1 MSKKKT
7 CTLISDYTPELVYAE
22 DDCTKLKKHLYD
34 TVEQL
39 ITEQCITHFISSLT
53 IGSDMFFAE
62 TVLQLKHIYP
72 HIKLEI
78 VFACE
83 IESSIWS
90 IELADRYYRIAEQSD
105 KETYISKRYTSTCFD
120 ERELYKLDNSDTIIF
135 AINDDQS
142 VYGYIEKAK
151 FKDKPIICV
160 KQR

>member
-22 DDCTKLKKHLYD
+22 EDCSKLKQTLYD

-39 ITEQCITHFISSLT
+39 ITEKGVTKFISSLT

-62 TVLQLKHIYP
+62 TVLHLKQHYP
-72 HIKLEI
+72 YISLEI

-83 IESSIWS
+83 IEASIWS
-90 IELADRYYRIAEQSD
+90 CRLAERYYCIAERCD
-105 KETYISKRYTSTCFD
+105 KETYISKRYTPSCFD
-120 ERELYKLDNSDTIIF
+120 ERELYKLNNSEEIIF
-135 AINDDQS
+135 AINDDLS
-142 VYGYIEKAK
+142 VYSYIEKAK
-151 FKDKPIICV
+151 RTSKTITSV